1 MQAPNT
7 PPRGRRQSIDGFFRP
22 SGSVPPTD
30 HKITPSL
37 RMRYARQNEP
47 VKAPTPEIPTMP
59 SRNQPK
65 PVNPTLPTSGP
76 PLVGITLPKEFSQ
89 KSLDKKPL
97 KVKRHL
103 LKKFAFRAGL
113 VILALVVTVGFWLG
127 WKVVHDVG
135 KVFGGNIITDAH
147 ALFSSTKLSG
157 ESQGRVNILLAGD
170 SADDPGHQGADLTDS
185 IMVVSLDT
193 KNNTGF
199 MLSIPRDLWVDI
211 PGYGYQK
218 INAAYED
225 GQTEHFSQSG
235 YFSGGMGL
243 LQKVVDQDLGIPTNY
258 YALIDYTAFKDAV
271 NAVGGITITIN
282 SPDPRGLYDRNANL
296 KLPNGVV
303 TLSGQE
309 ALNLA
314 RARGDGYGS
323 YGFPQ
328 ADFTRTQHQ
337 RQMLVVVE
345 QKASSLGVLSNPVKI
360 GDLFD
365 AIGNNVTTDF
375 KLADALRAT
384 QLIKTVNIN
393 ELQSLTYSYGGSKPL
408 IMGYSAPDGE
418 SALIPTAGLD
428 DYSQLRA
435 YYQQITSS
443 NPVVKENTSVAVLN
457 ASDVV
462 GLAKQEANI
471 LTKEGFDVT
480 AVADASA
487 EYPQSMLVDLS
498 NGQDPAAKQALA
510 QLLSTNSSMVTS
522 ITTGESVEAQGYN
535 ANFVVILGK
544 NWDGTTIT
552 PTTSSQ

>member
-1 MQAPNT
+1 
-7 PPRGRRQSIDGFFRP
+7 
-22 SGSVPPTD
+22 
-30 HKITPSL
+30 
-37 RMRYARQNEP
+37 
-47 VKAPTPEIPTMP
+47 
-59 SRNQPK
+59 
-65 PVNPTLPTSGP
+65 
-76 PLVGITLPKEFSQ
+76 
-89 KSLDKKPL
+89 
-97 KVKRHL
+97 
-103 LKKFAFRAGL
+103 
-113 VILALVVTVGFWLG
+113 
-127 WKVVHDVG
+127 
-135 KVFGGNIITDAH
+135 
-147 ALFSSTKLSG
+147 
-157 ESQGRVNILLAGD
+157 
-170 SADDPGHQGADLTDS
+170 
-185 IMVVSLDT
+185 
-193 KNNTGF
+193 
-199 MLSIPRDLWVDI
+199 
-211 PGYGYQK
+211 
-218 INAAYED
+218 
-225 GQTEHFSQSG
+225 
-235 YFSGGMGL
+235 
-243 LQKVVDQDLGIPTNY
+243 
-258 YALIDYTAFKDAV
+258 
-271 NAVGGITITIN
+271 
-282 SPDPRGLYDRNANL
+282 
-296 KLPNGVV
+296 
-303 TLSGQE
+303 LSGQE